1 MEAAYKNLVQT
12 NDRIIKLLDPPF
24 DKSELNPGYIRGYV
38 PGVRENGGQYTH
50 AAIWMIIAFTRFGDN
65 KRVWEL
71 LSMINP
77 VNHGKTSEAIAIYK
91 TEPYVIAADVYGSI
105 PHVGRGGWTWYTG
118 SAGWM
123 YRLITDYFLG
133 LQKEGN
139 KLKFVPCVPKEWE
152 SFKMRYRYMNTVYNI
167 VVTQNSGGDEMIV
180 TVDGVEQQ
188 DKRVTLMDDGVEH
201 LVNVMV

>member
-1 MEAAYKNLVQT
+1 
-12 NDRIIKLLDPPF
+12 
-24 DKSELNPGYIRGYV
+24 
-38 PGVRENGGQYTH
+38 
-50 AAIWMIIAFTRFGDN
+50 
-65 KRVWEL
+65 
-71 LSMINP
+71 
-77 VNHGKTSEAIAIYK
+77 
-91 TEPYVIAADVYGSI
+91 
-105 PHVGRGGWTWYTG
+105 
-118 SAGWM
+118 M
-123 YRLITDYFLG
+123 YRLITEYFLG

-152 SFKMRYRYMNTVYNI
+152 SFKVRYRYMNTVYNI